1 MKCFILE
8 FEFTRLN
15 DQHCLPLSP
24 SKVIKETTKD
34 NLTLPMIDL
43 FLNESKREDLKQVE
57 EVLKDV
63 MNANFPVEEI
73 GKNFSS
79 LFNLLWHSSLPCHS
93 AEDSP
98 GSEHLLKRC
107 LLYGQEVDCA
117 NLFKPVPTDMGICCS
132 FNHKNVL
139 RDSEFLQLLKR
150 KQKIFNRTGNDDDGT
165 YLAEIGRG
173 RGLQVFVDQHS
184 NRVTAGSILSTSK

>member
-1 MKCFILE
+1 MQTFLWRKLVRISAAC
-8 FEFTRLN
+8 
-15 DQHCLPLSP
+15 S
-24 SKVIKETTKD
+24 
-34 NLTLPMIDL
+34 TLW
-43 FLNESKREDLKQVE
+43 Q
-57 EVLKDV
+57 
-63 MNANFPVEEI
+63 
-73 GKNFSS
+73 
-79 LFNLLWHSSLPCHS
+79 SSLPCHS

-117 NLFKPVPTDMGICCS
+117 NLFRPVPTDMGICCS

-150 KQKIFNRTGNDDDGT
+150 KQEVFKRADKYDEIH
-165 YLAEIGRG
+165 LAEIGLG
-173 RGLQVFVDQHS
+173 KGLQVFVDQHS

>member
-1 MKCFILE
+1 M
-8 FEFTRLN
+8 
-15 DQHCLPLSP
+15 
-24 SKVIKETTKD
+24 
-34 NLTLPMIDL
+34 
-43 FLNESKREDLKQVE
+43 E

-63 MNANFPVEEI
+63 MNANFPVKEI

-93 AEDSP
+93 RDGIP
-98 GSEHLLKRC
+98 GSEHLLKKC

-117 NLFKPVPTDMGICCS
+117 KLFRPVPTDMGICCS

-150 KQKIFNRTGNDDDGT
+150 KQKILNRTDDNADEVH
-165 YLAEIGRG
+165 LAEIGLRK
-173 RGLQVFVDQHS
+173 GLQVFVDQHS
-184 NRVTAGSILSTSK
+184 NRVTAGSVLSTSKY